1 MTDPFAEERKAIAA
15 VLQDLRDI
23 VLAVRKMTSQRV
35 KPALDPESYA
45 LEEIGE
51 NALAYRY
58 VGTGE
63 PMHHI
68 CTGCYAKGEKS
79 VLQGRTSEQNNT
91 QGKLRDCARCKS
103 IFASD
108 KID

>member
-45 LEEIGE
+45 LEEIGK
-51 NALAYRY
+51 NTFAYRY
-58 VGTGE
+58 VGTCE
-63 PMHHI
+63 PVHYI
-68 CTGCYAKGEKS
+68 CTGCYAEGEKS

-91 QGKLRDCARCKS
+91 LGKMRDCARCK
-103 IFASD
+103 FVVPSD